1 MTEDS
6 RISEIR
12 AFSQRMA
19 KAAND
24 VLGNDTGH
32 VLDCPTAAAI
42 AAAIRELAERP
53 DKWWHQEELDE
64 IADGLDTVAA
74 EWQHTEGTTP

>member
-1 MTEDS
+1 MTEDP

-12 AFSQRMA
+12 AFSQRIV

-24 VLGNDTGH
+24 VLGNDTGN
-32 VLDCPTAAAI
+32 VLDCPTAGAI
-42 AAAIRELAERP
+42 AAAIREIAERP

-64 IADGLDTVAA
+64 IADELDRAAA
-74 EWQHTEGTTP
+74 EWQHTSGVNP

>member
-1 MTEDS
+1 VTEDN
-6 RISEIR
+6 RIPEIR
-12 AFSQRMA
+12 AASQRLV

-24 VLGNDTGH
+24 VLGNDTGR
-32 VLDCPTAAAI
+32 VLDCSTAGAI

-64 IADGLDTVAA
+64 VADELDRADA
-74 EWQHTEGTTP
+74 EWQHTEGTNP